1 MEKIIGSALA
11 HKGDSVVVGYDEGS
25 IGRAAKVLTNNLVL
39 HNDSLTSLINQE
51 ELQECFDYA
60 LKVVLYQNTGS
71 KPSYEVV
78 PTFMSDLTMSLSLR
92 ERNTVVSVSGLSIP
106 SRPNCYG
113 DFLDIM
119 GSLGFPCDKVLK
131 VNPETR
137 TRVLTVGELEMNG
150 ALMLVGIDS
159 DVSIEELA
167 VRAMLSVSA
176 EQQAKLERIIGAYD
190 YAYMSKEELIRQW
203 GVSIAFA
210 K

>member
-1 MEKIIGSALA
+1 MQKLTGSALA
-11 HKGDSVVVGYDEGS
+11 HKGECLVVGYDDEAIS
-25 IGRAAKVLTNNLVL
+25 RVAKVLSSNLIL
-39 HNDSLTSLINQE
+39 HNDSLMTLIDRE
-51 ELQECFDYA
+51 ELQECFCYA
-60 LKVVLYQNTGS
+60 LKVILYQNSGS

-78 PTFMSDLTMSLSLR
+78 PKFMSDLTMSLSLK
-92 ERNTVVSVSGLSIP
+92 ERNTVVSVSGLDPI

-131 VNPETR
+131 VSPDSR
-137 TRVLTVGELEMNG
+137 SRVLSIGEFDMG
-150 ALMLVGIDS
+150 GTSTLVGIDS

-167 VRAMLSVSA
+167 VRAMLSVPA

-190 YAYMSKEELIRQW
+190 YTYMSKEELLRQW